1 MKKSFLPISIEISG
15 QKILIVGGGQSA
27 FKKLELL
34 KQFNAEI
41 KVVALTVCDEIKR
54 SGVEYRE
61 KEYDK
66 NDLQGCLMVYSCT
79 NDKEVDKQIVKDA
92 RESGVLVNIHDQPG
106 MCQFISPAIFQ
117 YGQVTVA
124 VSSNG
129 RDVSESI
136 RVRDIIK
143 NYLQPEFY

>member
-34 KQFNAEI
+34 KQFDTEI
-41 KVVALTVCDEIKR
+41 KVVARTACDKIKS
-54 SGVEYRE
+54 SGVEYSE

-92 RESGVLVNIHDQPG
+92 RESGVLVNIHDKPG

-129 RDVSESI
+129 RNVSESI

>member
-1 MKKSFLPISIEISG
+1 MKRSFLPISIEISG

-41 KVVALTVCDEIKR
+41 KVVALTVCDEIKS
-54 SGVEYRE
+54 SGVEYSE
-61 KEYDK
+61 KEYNK

-79 NDKEVDKQIVKDA
+79 NDKELDKQIVKDA